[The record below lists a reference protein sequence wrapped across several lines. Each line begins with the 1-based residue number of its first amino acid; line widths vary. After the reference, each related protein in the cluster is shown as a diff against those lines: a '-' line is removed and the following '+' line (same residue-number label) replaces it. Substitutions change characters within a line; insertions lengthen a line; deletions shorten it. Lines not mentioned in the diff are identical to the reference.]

1 MHRLS
6 YFLCLLTMLASSLP
20 ARAFQHPGI
29 PLTLNDLNTVK
40 TNLTRYPWANGYA
53 ALVADGRASTNYT
66 MQGPFGYVNRNNGGN
81 YDNENAWKSDMQA
94 AFDLARMWF
103 FTGDANF
110 AKKSHDIL
118 IAWATTQTNF
128 GGIEASFDLGDYA
141 YRYAGG
147 ADILRGTWPGWTTAD
162 TTTMSNFFANVY
174 WPDLAIPGLV
184 TQGSQG
190 MEDIQRGGG
199 DRGVQR

>member
-1 MHRLS
+1 MSKPFRVWLRV
-6 YFLCLLTMLASSLP
+6 LILLAVIGAPVES

-29 PLTLNDLNTVK
+29 PLTIADLDNVK
-40 TNLTRYPWANGYA
+40 TNLGNPPWSSGYA
-53 ALVADGRASTNYT
+53 ALVADGRSSTNYT

-94 AFDLARMWF
+94 AYNLARMWF
-103 FTGDANF
+103 FTGNANF

-118 IAWATTQTNF
+118 LAWANTKTNF
-128 GGIEASFDLGDYA
+128 GGIESAFDLGDYA

-147 ADILRGTWPGWTTAD
+147 ADILRGTWPGWTATD
-162 TTTMSNFFANVY
+162 TTTMSNFFAKVY

-184 TQGSQG
+184 IQGSQG
-190 MEDIQRGGG
+190 I
-199 DRGVQR
+199 